1 MTAYPGPAGPAGLPG
16 DAARE
21 PASATP
27 KWAGL
32 AWALLILNTLGST
45 GAKTVLPLPRSVSQL
60 VTMGSLMTAFVIAL
74 ALNRHLRIRP
84 SAYLLLLTAL
94 LGASILSSADLQEG
108 FGALFRCFRLTVF
121 VSTLWLLTRWWDGGF
136 SFVRYHIRTYAVVL
150 ASVAVGLVI
159 SPGNAMPEEYGGRL
173 SGAVWPLT
181 PPQIGQYAAVISGL
195 TLLLWFGRRTTWR
208 SALAIVVPVLGLLML
223 THTRTATLGLVAG
236 LAVAFLSMVLTSAR
250 ARKVFAWTVGV
261 GGFAGVVLAGA
272 LQTWFLRGQSADNFS
287 SLTGRAKVWDALLEA
302 PRSTAEYIFGVGLTD
317 KSYDGLPI
325 DNSWLAIYHEQG
337 FLGIALVA
345 AFLLT
350 LAVVAVLRPPSLA
363 RACAIFLITYCIS
376 ASYTEAGLGDA
387 SPYLLHLAV
396 AASLLVRGVPQ
407 SDEQALIPAKG
418 ADVRGAGA

>member
-1 MTAYPGPAGPAGLPG
+1 MTAHPGVTGIRG
-16 DAARE
+16 DAAPE

-27 KWAGL
+27 KWAGV

-45 GAKTVLPLPRSVSQL
+45 GAKTVVPLPRSVSQL

-74 ALNRHLRIRP
+74 ALNKHLRIRP

-94 LGASILSSADLQEG
+94 LGISILSSADLKEG
-108 FGALFRCFRLTVF
+108 AGALFRCFRLTVF

-173 SGAVWPLT
+173 SGAIWPLT

-195 TLLLWFGRRTTWR
+195 ALLLWFGRRTTWR
-208 SALAIVVPVLGLLML
+208 SALVVVVPALGLLML

-236 LAVAFLSMVLTSAR
+236 LAVAFLSMMLTSAR

-261 GGFAGVVLAGA
+261 GGVAGVVLAGA
-272 LQTWFLRGQSADNFS
+272 LQAWFLRGQSADNFS

-325 DNSWLAIYHEQG
+325 DNSWLAVYHEQG

-350 LAVVAVLRPPSLA
+350 LVVVAVLRPPSLA

-407 SDEQALIPAKG
+407 SDEQAFIPMKG
-418 ADVRGAGA
+418 AGVRGAGA

>member
-1 MTAYPGPAGPAGLPG
+1 MAELTGFRPIA
-16 DAARE
+16 E
-21 PASATP
+21 PRTSSTP
-27 KWAGL
+27 KLVGA

-45 GAKTVLPLPRSVSQL
+45 GAKTIIPLPRSVSQL
-60 VTMGSLMTAFVIAL
+60 VTMGAMMTAFLL
-74 ALNRHLRIRP
+74 ALLLNKHLRVRP
-84 SAYLLLLTAL
+84 SAYLLLLTL
-94 LGASILSSADLQEG
+94 LLVSSILASADLQSG
-108 FGALFRCFRLTVF
+108 AGALFRCFRLGVF
-121 VSTLWLLTRWWDGGF
+121 VSTLWLLSRWWDGGF
-136 SFVRYHIRTYAVVL
+136 DFVRYHIRMYAAVL
-150 ASVAVGLVI
+150 ASVAIGLVV

-208 SALAIVVPVLGLLML
+208 SALMIVVPAIGLLML
-223 THTRTATLGLVAG
+223 THTRTATLGLIAG
-236 LAVAFLSMVLTSAR
+236 LLVAFLSLMMTSAR
-250 ARKVFAWTVGV
+250 ARKVFAWTVAI
-261 GGFAGVVLAGA
+261 GGAAGIVLAGV
-272 LQTWFLRGQSADNFS
+272 LQAWFLRGQSADNFS

-302 PRSTAEYIFGVGLTD
+302 PRTMSQYIFGVGLTD

-337 FLGIALVA
+337 FVGITLVA
-345 AFLLT
+345 SFLLV
-350 LAVVAVLRPPSLA
+350 LVVVAVLRPPSLA

-407 SDEQALIPAKG
+407 SDEEAFIPAKG
-418 ADVRGAGA
+418 ATA

>member
-1 MTAYPGPAGPAGLPG
+1 M
-16 DAARE
+16 
-21 PASATP
+21 
-27 KWAGL
+27 

-60 VTMGSLMTAFVIAL
+60 VTMGALMTAFVIAL
-74 ALNRHLRIRP
+74 VLNKHLRIRP
-84 SAYLLLLTAL
+84 SAYLLLLTL
-94 LGASILSSADLQEG
+94 LLVSSILSSADLQEG
-108 FGALFRCFRLTVF
+108 AGALFRCFRLAVF

-136 SFVRYHIRTYAVVL
+136 SFVRAHIRAYTVVL
-150 ASVAVGLVI
+150 ASVAIGLVI
-159 SPGNAMPEEYGGRL
+159 APGNAMPEVYGGRL
-173 SGAVWPLT
+173 SGAIWPLT
-181 PPQIGQYAAVISGL
+181 PPQIGQYAAVVAGL

-208 SALAIVVPVLGLLML
+208 SALVIVVPVLALLML

-236 LAVAFLSMVLTSAR
+236 LAVAFLSMLLTSAR
-250 ARKVFAWTVGV
+250 ARKVFAWTAGI
-261 GGFAGVVLAGA
+261 GGAAGVVLAGA

-302 PRSTAEYIFGVGLTD
+302 PRTTSEYIFGVGLTD

-337 FLGIALVA
+337 FVGIALVA

-350 LAVVAVLRPPSLA
+350 LIVVAVLRPPSLA
-363 RACAIFLITYCIS
+363 RACAIFLVTYCVS

-407 SDEQALIPAKG
+407 SDEQAFIPAKG
-418 ADVRGAGA
+418 ANA